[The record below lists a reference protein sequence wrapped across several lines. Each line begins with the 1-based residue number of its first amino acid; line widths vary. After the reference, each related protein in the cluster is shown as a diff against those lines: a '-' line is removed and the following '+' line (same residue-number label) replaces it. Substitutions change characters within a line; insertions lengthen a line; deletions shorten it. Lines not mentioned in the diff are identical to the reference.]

1 MNFTCDEITFFQND
15 FYYTVFFS
23 LQADFI
29 FIYLI
34 LLDKLRISGGK
45 LVYF

>member
-15 FYYTVFFS
+15 FYYTLFFS
-23 LQADFI
+23 LQAFI

-34 LLDKLRISGGK
+34 LFDKLRISGGK